1 MLLSDTLGP
10 STTAWCSGVLVQTG
24 HPPACNA
31 CMLAVPRK
39 AGGFVTRVTSTGR
52 IRRADLVQQGTGHP
66 SGVGQ
71 PQYLGMF
78 LLLSAD
84 DARISCRVQQ
94 KHTWVRGDDI
104 KDSPQVHHQDMQHA
118 RG

>member
-1 MLLSDTLGP
+1 
-10 STTAWCSGVLVQTG
+10 
-24 HPPACNA
+24 
-31 CMLAVPRK
+31 
-39 AGGFVTRVTSTGR
+39 
-52 IRRADLVQQGTGHP
+52 
-66 SGVGQ
+66 
-71 PQYLGMF
+71 MF